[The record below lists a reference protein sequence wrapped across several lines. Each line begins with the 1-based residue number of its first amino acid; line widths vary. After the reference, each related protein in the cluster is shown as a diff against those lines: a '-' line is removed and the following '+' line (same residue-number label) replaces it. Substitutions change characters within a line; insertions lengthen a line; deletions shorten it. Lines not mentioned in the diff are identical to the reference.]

1 MRFLQLHVQI
11 HQAVLDDLVLAQRAA
26 KLPARAHVLARGVE
40 RQPRRAQCLGRVGD
54 AGAVQRPACPR
65 QQFLRG
71 SLADQVRLRI
81 DQPHA
86 SGVAAVVQ
94 SFVVQLQAACTG
106 LDQEQAQLPLRARR
120 AVNAGG
126 QQQAVGAAGARRQTL
141 FTGKSPALPV
151 LAGQRLRRNQL
162 AAAIGLPGC
171 KGHAALARGQGRQP
185 LRAQRLLRR
194 VRQQPGRQHAA
205 GNEGLDQQGMAQR
218 LGQQG
223 HVGQAA
229 AQAAIGLRQRQG
241 QPAHLGQRVPALRRA
256 AAGVVRCLG
265 AHGGRAGVFCP
276 ALHAVHQHALFVG
289 GDGHSPSTCLARMLC

>member
-1 MRFLQLHVQI
+1 M
-11 HQAVLDDLVLAQRAA
+11 LDDLVLAQRAA
-26 KLPARAHVLARGVE
+26 ELPPRAHVLARGVE
-40 RQPRRAQCLGRVGD
+40 RQPRRAQRLGRVGD

-65 QQFLRG
+65 QQFPRR
-71 SLADQVRLRI
+71 SLADQVCLRI

-86 SGVAAVVQ
+86 DGVAAVVQ
-94 SFVVQLQAACTG
+94 ALVVQLQAACAG

-126 QQQAVGAAGARRQTL
+126 QQQAVGAAGALRQTL
-141 FTGKSPALPV
+141 FTGKPPAFPV
-151 LAGQRLRRNQL
+151 LTGQRLRRHQL
-162 AAAIGLPGC
+162 AAAVGLPGC
-171 KGHAALARGQGRQP
+171 KGDAALARGHGRQP

-205 GNEGLDQQGMAQR
+205 GDEGLDQQRMAQR

-241 QPAHLGQRVPALRRA
+241 QPAHLGQRVPALGRA

-265 AHGGRAGVFCP
+265 SHGGRAGVFRP
-276 ALHAVHQHALFVG
+276 ALHAVHEHALFVG